1 MLQQVIYRQENMA
14 PTNLGEHIHHR
25 FDRELESLR
34 NRVVSMGG
42 LVERQ
47 VNDALTALKEQNPE
61 LAEYVIRTDHQVNA
75 QEVSIDEDCTYVL
88 ARRQPA
94 AGDLRM
100 VMTIIKTI
108 TDIERIGDESEKIA
122 RIAREMTESSFP
134 GMDLLMQQI
143 DAMGQMVLGMLR
155 DTLDAF
161 VRMDI
166 EAAVASARRDADVD
180 ERYVGLLTDLIQ
192 HMKNDPED
200 VEEFQSLVWVVR
212 ALERIGDHAKNI
224 CEYIVYLVEGKD
236 VRHTTHSELE
246 QESGI

>member
-1 MLQQVIYRQENMA
+1 MA

-61 LAEYVIRTDHQVNA
+61 LAEYVIRTDHRVNA

-122 RIAREMTESSFP
+122 RIAREITGSSFP
-134 GMDLLMQQI
+134 DMDMLMLQI

-155 DTLDAF
+155 ETLDAF
-161 VRMDI
+161 VRMDVN
-166 EAAVASARRDADVD
+166 AAVDSGRRDTDVD
-180 ERYVGLLTDLIQ
+180 ERYVSLLTGLIQ

-200 VEEFQSLVWVVR
+200 VEQYQALVWVVR
-212 ALERIGDHAKNI
+212 ALERIGDHTKNI
-224 CEYIVYLVEGKD
+224 CEYIVYLVEGKN
-236 VRHTTHSELE
+236 VRHTTHSEFE